1 MLNKKTSRSYTR
13 LLRFFHA
20 FAFTKSDRRAIGC
33 LSALI
38 ALTVFLRAYGLVKPA
53 MEWAVTAPMQAE
65 PKPWQKTQPPKAEN
79 LGDTSPGN
87 PRRTYTPPAYMVK
100 KKALFDLNTADTF
113 DLQEIRGIGT
123 VYARRIVNYRNKL
136 GGFVDVGQLR
146 EVWGIDSLL
155 LEKISPSV
163 YVRQGIFRKIPLN
176 SADIRLLK
184 QHPYLDYYQAKEIY
198 LHRQKYGAFTSLLQ
212 VREVNLMDSGT
223 FERILPYLSLETDE
237 EPVNSHISTNVP
249 ASK

>member
-1 MLNKKTSRSYTR
+1 
-13 LLRFFHA
+13 
-20 FAFTKSDRRAIGC
+20 
-33 LSALI
+33 
-38 ALTVFLRAYGLVKPA
+38 
-53 MEWAVTAPMQAE
+53 
-65 PKPWQKTQPPKAEN
+65 
-79 LGDTSPGN
+79 
-87 PRRTYTPPAYMVK
+87 MVK

-237 EPVNSHISTNVP
+237 EPVNSHISTNGP